1 MKRRSTIEL
10 EALRAQPEDKM
21 RALLARGMSCMELCL
36 ALGVSGRALDRFLLE
51 RPDMRKAWADG
62 RIAALWGE

>member
-10 EALRAQPEDKM
+10 EALRAQPEDRM

-36 ALGVSGRALDRFLLE
+36 ALGVSGRAIDRYLRE
-51 RPDMRKAWADG
+51 RPDMRQAWADG
-62 RIAALWGE
+62 RIKTLWG